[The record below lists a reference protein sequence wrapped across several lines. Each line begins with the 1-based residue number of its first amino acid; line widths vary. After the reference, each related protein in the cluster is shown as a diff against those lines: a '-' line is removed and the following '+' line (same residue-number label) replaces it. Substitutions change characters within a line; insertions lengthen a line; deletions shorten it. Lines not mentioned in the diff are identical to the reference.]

1 MSIIDKVRE
10 AIKKKNSE
18 AEEGEKG
25 GFNLSGLD
33 EDKIREFETR
43 VKDMNSIMEKMKEVG
58 INTGE
63 VTSEIRDI
71 VRDII

>member
-18 AEEGEKG
+18 GEEGEKG
-25 GFNLSGLD
+25 GFNLSRS
-33 EDKIREFETR
+33 EEEKIREFETR
-43 VKDMNSIMEKMKEVG
+43 AKEMDSIMEKMEEAG

-63 VTSEIRDI
+63 VTSEIRNI

>member
-1 MSIIDKVRE
+1 MSIVDKVRE

-18 AEEGEKG
+18 GEEKG
-25 GFNLSGLD
+25 GFNLSGSD

-43 VKDMNSIMEKMKEVG
+43 AREVDNIMEKMEEAG

-63 VTSEIRDI
+63 VTSEIRNI
-71 VRDII
+71 VKDII

>member
-18 AEEGEKG
+18 GEKEEKG
-25 GFNLSGLD
+25 GFSLSRV
-33 EDKIREFETR
+33 EEEKIKEFEIR
-43 VKDMNSIMEKMKEVG
+43 ARDMDEIIEKMEDAEIDTKE
-58 INTGE
+58 ITA
-63 VTSEIRDI
+63 EIRNI